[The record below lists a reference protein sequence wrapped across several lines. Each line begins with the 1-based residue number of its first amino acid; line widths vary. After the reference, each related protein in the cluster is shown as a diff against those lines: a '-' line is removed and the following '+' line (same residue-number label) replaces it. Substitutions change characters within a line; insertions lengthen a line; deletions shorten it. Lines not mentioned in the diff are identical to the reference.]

1 MENNKDLFYKLV
13 GEAKQIKLTER
24 ERNSLILAVD
34 TFVAKNPIRKQEDP
48 ITQPSGSQP
57 IKSPFF
63 KQDWFFAFSQ
73 RSHNYYL
80 AGALTLLAIF
90 GTGTSFAAQAALPGD
105 ILYPVKVN
113 ILEEVKAVFLPSA
126 LKPEYEIQ
134 RVQTRISEVKT
145 LAEQDRL
152 SDDIK
157 VSVAAQIDS
166 HISTVKKDISD
177 LKQKGDI
184 KHVLATSASLESALD
199 ESQNQ
204 IESLAKEEGVVKVAF
219 MKEIIEDKK
228 EDVVKDREVIEDQI
242 YTQKTN
248 DENTLE
254 IAKAKFEATQK
265 NLAIIEAKL
274 AEVDTQKVETG
285 AEVAK
290 ALSVQTDIALSA
302 TSAKL
307 AAPASESVT
316 TPTPTVQ
323 ELVAQA
329 QELLMQGKE
338 KMDNKEYNEAFR
350 IFREANYLTQVIDF
364 RIGEDVDIGS
374 ELDSL
379 LNDINVSD
387 SGVEDSLQA
396 DVHSALEKELDVQ

>member
-219 MKEIIEDKK
+219 MKDIIEDKK

-274 AEVDTQKVETG
+274 AEVDVQKVETG

-307 AAPASESVT
+307 AAPASESVS